1 MSESNIKNLIEKF
14 ARFPSIGPKTAERMV
29 YYLLKQ
35 SPEKMDEL
43 ADSIKQLKNSI
54 TVCHF
59 CFNFSESDPCPICAD
74 SRRDRRIICIV
85 AKPQDISAIEKTGSY
100 NGVYHVLGGN
110 INPLENIMPENL
122 RLKELLTR
130 IKENEVCEL
139 ILALNPDMIGETTS
153 LYLSKL
159 LKQFSHVTVTRLARG
174 LPMGADLEYADEVTL
189 ESALNNRQSI

>member
-1 MSESNIKNLIEKF
+1 MSESNIKNLVDKF

-29 YYLLKQ
+29 YYLLRQ

-43 ADSIKQLKNSI
+43 SSAIHQLKNSI
-54 TVCHF
+54 TACNI
-59 CFNFSESDPCPICAD
+59 CFNFSESNPCPICSD
-74 SRRDRRIICIV
+74 LRRDRRIICIV

-122 RLKELLTR
+122 RLKELLAR
-130 IKENEVCEL
+130 IKDNEACEL
-139 ILALNPDMIGETTS
+139 ILALNQDMIGETTA

-159 LKQFSHVTVTRLARG
+159 LKQFSQVTVTRLARG

-189 ESALNNRQSI
+189 ESAISGRREL

>member
-29 YYLLKQ
+29 YYLLRQ

-43 ADSIKQLKNSI
+43 ADSIKQLKNSV
-54 TVCHF
+54 TTCSV
-59 CFNFSESDPCPICAD
+59 CFNFSESNPCPICAD

-122 RLKELLTR
+122 RLKELLAR
-130 IKENEVCEL
+130 IKDNEVCEL

>member
-1 MSESNIKNLIEKF
+1 
-14 ARFPSIGPKTAERMV
+14 MV
-29 YYLLKQ
+29 YYLLRQ

-43 ADSIKQLKNSI
+43 SSAIHQLKNSI
-54 TVCHF
+54 TACNI
-59 CFNFSESDPCPICAD
+59 CFNFSESNPCPICSD
-74 SRRDRRIICIV
+74 LRRDRRIICIV

-122 RLKELLTR
+122 RLKELLAR
-130 IKENEVCEL
+130 IKDNEACEL
-139 ILALNPDMIGETTS
+139 ILALNQDMIGETTA

-159 LKQFSHVTVTRLARG
+159 LKQFSQVTVTRLARG

-189 ESALNNRQSI
+189 ESAISGRREL